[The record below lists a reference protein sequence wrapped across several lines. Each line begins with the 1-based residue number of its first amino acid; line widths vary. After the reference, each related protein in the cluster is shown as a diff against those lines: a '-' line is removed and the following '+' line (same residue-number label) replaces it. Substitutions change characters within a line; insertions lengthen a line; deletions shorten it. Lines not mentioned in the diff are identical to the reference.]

1 MPLTEPVPDT
11 DPYYECLDC
20 DQRITEEV
28 DDRLCPDCGGYLEDL
43 TVPR

>member
-20 DQRITEEV
+20 DRRIAEAV
-28 DDRLCPDCGGYLEDL
+28 DDRCCPDCGGYLEDL
-43 TVPR
+43 SVPR